1 LVLTIDKSDKKDARK
16 IDTGKAGEDI
26 AAAFLKEKGYRIIDR
41 NYRCPIGEI
50 DIVAKDKNEL
60 VFIEVKTRKSKALGY
75 PEQAVGVKKQRK
87 MSQLALWY
95 LREKKLTNISAR
107 FDVVA
112 IMMLLPAHEIRL
124 IKNAFDFI
132 S

>member
-1 LVLTIDKSDKKDARK
+1 MADKKDVRK
-16 IDTGKAGEDI
+16 IDIGKEGEKI
-26 AAAFLKEKGYRIIDR
+26 AADYLKKNGYRIDEL

-50 DIVAKDKNEL
+50 DIIAHDRNDV
-60 VFIEVKTRKSKALGY
+60 VFVEVKSRKSDALGY
-75 PEQAVGVKKQRK
+75 PEEAVGNRKQRK

-95 LREKKLTNISAR
+95 LQEKKLDKTCAR

-112 IMMLLPAHEIRL
+112 ILPLPSGYDIRL

-132 S
+132 SF